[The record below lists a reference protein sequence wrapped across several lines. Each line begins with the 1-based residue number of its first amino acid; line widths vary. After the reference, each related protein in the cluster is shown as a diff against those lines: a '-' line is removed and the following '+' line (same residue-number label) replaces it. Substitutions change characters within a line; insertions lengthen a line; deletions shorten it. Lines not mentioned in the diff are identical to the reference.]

1 MAASNR
7 LSRKLLLLTG
17 AACLLAAP
25 AAFAAEVTAPAEE
38 GAAAAGAE
46 ADQGESTVDTLIVTA
61 RRREE
66 SAQDVPIA
74 LQVTSGVKLE
84 QAGVGNVQQ
93 LTQLVPTLQVLS
105 PNGRNTNLTIRGLG
119 ASYGLANDGLEQ
131 GVGIYI
137 DGVYN
142 SRPGAA
148 LSDFIDIERVE
159 VLRGPQGTLF
169 GKNTTAGALNIVTE
183 DADTQEFQAR
193 VEGSYG
199 SYNFRQAKASVS
211 VPIVKDVLA
220 VRLSAVATYR
230 DGDIYNTV
238 RKQDQNARESE
249 TVRGQIYWQATDKLL
264 VRFAADY
271 TAQQPE
277 CCTQLFYKYGP
288 TLKPANQQYPG
299 LAAGKGYA
307 PPSTNIFDRKAD
319 VDSNIQA
326 DQWLSGLAL
335 TADYDFGFATLTAIG
350 AHREWDWEPR
360 NDRDYTALD
369 VTRQSA
375 NPSHQKQD
383 SLEVRLASNGSNTID
398 WTVGL
403 YYYDQNITTAGVTE
417 YGADATYW
425 LLPGTVTPPAL
436 LDGYKVFNNSS
447 IDTTSYAAFGQ
458 LTWNITD
465 RLSIT
470 PGIRYTQE
478 DKEGVYVAT
487 TAGGLVTADTT
498 LINRRL
504 GIARPQAYAADTSD
518 GSWSGQIAVSYDI
531 TDDIHVY
538 GTWSQGF
545 KSGGINMS
553 GIPNTAAGTPS
564 LVNAVVEPE
573 EVTTYEVGLKTQLFD
588 NLLVFNA
595 AVFATD
601 VENFQAN
608 VVDTGPGALRGYLAN
623 AEKVTIKGVE
633 LDFNTRS
640 IGGFTFYGNLAYT
653 DGQYDSF
660 ENGPCPLE
668 RIGTATAAC
677 DLSGKELPGVSK
689 WAGAFGGEYRQEV
702 TVGKF
707 VGEAYLGAD
716 ASFRSAYFADAAVS
730 RYARLPAYELV
741 NLRAGIKSDSGWEAF
756 VLVKN
761 AFDEEYVQNIT
772 IVSGN
777 SGLIVG
783 TPGED
788 RTVSLTLRAR
798 Y

>member
-1 MAASNR
+1 MAVRNR

-17 AACLLAAP
+17 AACLLSAP
-25 AAFAAEVTAPAEE
+25 AAFAAEVTAAEE
-38 GAAAAGAE
+38 GVAAE
-46 ADQGESTVDTLIVTA
+46 APGDSTVGELIVTA

-105 PNGRNTNLTIRGLG
+105 PNGRNTALTIRGLG

-131 GVGIYI
+131 GVGIYV

-169 GKNTTAGALNIVTE
+169 GKNTTAGALNIVTQ
-183 DADTQEFQAR
+183 DADTQAFEAR
-193 VEGSYG
+193 VEGSFG
-199 SYNFRQAKASVS
+199 SYNLRQFKGTVS
-211 VPIVKDVLA
+211 APLIKDVLA

-230 DGDIYNTV
+230 DGDVYNTV
-238 RKQDQNARESE
+238 QKKDQNARESE
-249 TVRGQIYWQATDKLL
+249 TLRGQIYWQATDKLL
-264 VRFAADY
+264 LRFAADY
-271 TAQQPE
+271 TSQQPE
-277 CCTQLFYKYGP
+277 CCTQLFYKYGQ
-288 TLKPANQQYPG
+288 TLKPANQQYPA
-299 LAAGKGYA
+299 LSAGKGYA

-319 VDSNIQA
+319 VDSEIQA

-383 SLEVRLASNGSNTID
+383 SLEVRLASNGANTID

-403 YYYDQNITTAGVTE
+403 YYFDQNITTAGVTE

-436 LDGYKVFNNSS
+436 LDGYTVLNNSS

-465 RLSIT
+465 KLSIT

-487 TAGGLVTADTT
+487 VSGGLVTADTT

-518 GSWSGQIAVSYDI
+518 GSWSGQIAVSYDV
-531 TDDIHVY
+531 TENLHLY

-545 KSGGINMS
+545 KSGGINMA
-553 GIPNTAAGTPS
+553 GIPNKADGTPS
-564 LVNAVVEPE
+564 LTSAVVKPE
-573 EVTTYEVGLKTQLFD
+573 EVTTYEVGLKSQLFD
-588 NLLVFNA
+588 NLIVLNVA
-595 AVFATD
+595 AFATD

-623 AEKVTIKGVE
+623 AEKVTINGVE
-633 LDFNTRS
+633 IDATTRS

-653 DGQYDSF
+653 DAQYDSF

-668 RIGTATAAC
+668 RIGTSTAAC

-689 WAGAFGGEYRQEV
+689 WAGSFGGEYRQEL
-702 TVGKF
+702 TLGKF
-707 VGEAYLGAD
+707 VGEGYIGVD
-716 ASFRSAYFADAAVS
+716 TNFRSAYFADAAVS
-730 RYARLPAYELV
+730 KYARLPAYELV
-741 NLRAGIKSDSGWEAF
+741 NLRAGFKSDSGWEAF
-756 VLVKN
+756 VLVRN

-788 RTVSLTLRAR
+788 RTVSLTLRAK

>member
-1 MAASNR
+1 MAVRNR

-17 AACLLAAP
+17 AACLLAGP
-25 AAFAAEVTAPAEE
+25 AAFAAEVGAPAEDAV
-38 GAAAAGAE
+38 AAVGDEAE
-46 ADQGESTVDTLIVTA
+46 PGESTVDTLVVTA

-84 QAGVGNVQQ
+84 EAGVNTITQ

-105 PNGRNTNLTIRGLG
+105 PNGRNTALTIRGLG

-131 GVGIYI
+131 GVGIYV

-142 SRPGAA
+142 SRPGSA
-148 LSDFIDIERVE
+148 LSDFIDVERVE

-169 GKNTTAGALNIVTE
+169 GKNTTAGALNIVTR
-183 DADTQEFQAR
+183 DADTQEFEAQ
-193 VEGSYG
+193 VEGSFG
-199 SYNFRQAKASVS
+199 SYNYRQLKGSITA
-211 VPIVKDVLA
+211 PIIKDVLA

-230 DGDIYNTV
+230 DGDIYNV
-238 RKQDQNARESE
+238 IQKQDQNARESE
-249 TVRGQIYWQATDKLL
+249 TLRGQIYWQATDKLL
-264 VRFAADY
+264 LRFAADY
-271 TAQQPE
+271 TSQQPE
-277 CCTQLFYKYGP
+277 CCTQLFWKYGP
-288 TLKPANQQYPG
+288 TLKPANQQYPA

-307 PPSTNIFDRKAD
+307 PPSTNIHDRKAD
-319 VDSNIQA
+319 VDSLIQA

-335 TADYDFGFATLTAIG
+335 TGDYDFDFATLTVIA

-383 SLEVRLASNGSNTID
+383 SLEIRLGSNGSNTVD
-398 WTVGL
+398 WTAGL
-403 YYYDQNITTAGVTE
+403 YYFDQNITTAGVTE

-436 LDGYKVFNNSS
+436 LDGYAVFNNSS

-465 RLSIT
+465 KFRVT
-470 PGIRYTQE
+470 PGIRYTNE
-478 DKEGVYVAT
+478 EKDGEYVAT
-487 TAGGLVTADTT
+487 VSGGLVTADTT

-504 GIARPQAYAADTSD
+504 GIARPQAYAASTSD

-531 TDDIHVY
+531 SEDVHLY

-564 LVNAVVEPE
+564 LVSAVVKPE
-573 EVTTYEVGLKTQLFD
+573 DVTTYEIGLKTQLFD
-588 NLLVFNA
+588 NLVVLNA
-595 AVFATD
+595 AVFATE

-623 AEKVTIKGVE
+623 AEKVTLNGFEV
-633 LDFNTRS
+633 DANTRS
-640 IGGFTFYGNLAYT
+640 IGGFTFYANLAYT
-653 DGQYDSF
+653 DAKYDSF
-660 ENGPCPLE
+660 ANGPCPLE

-689 WAGAFGGEYRQEV
+689 WAGAFGGEYRQAL
-702 TVGKF
+702 TLGKF
-707 VGEAYLGAD
+707 AGEGYLGAD
-716 ASFRSAYFADAAVS
+716 ANFRSDYYADAAVS
-730 RYARLPAYELV
+730 KYARLPAYQLV
-741 NLRAGIKSDSGWEAF
+741 NLRAGFKSDSGWEAF
-756 VLVKN
+756 VLVRN
-761 AFDEEYVQNIT
+761 AFDEEYIQNIT

>member
-1 MAASNR
+1 MAVRNR

-17 AACLLAAP
+17 AACLLAGP
-25 AAFAAEVTAPAEE
+25 AAFAAEVGAPAED
-38 GAAAAGAE
+38 AVAAAGDEAE
-46 ADQGESTVDTLIVTA
+46 PGESTVDTLIVTA

-84 QAGVGNVQQ
+84 EAGVNTITQ

-105 PNGRNTNLTIRGLG
+105 PNGRNTALTIRGLG

-131 GVGIYI
+131 GVGIYV

-142 SRPGAA
+142 SRPGSA
-148 LSDFIDIERVE
+148 LSDFIDVERVE

-169 GKNTTAGALNIVTE
+169 GKNTTAGALNIVTR
-183 DADTQEFQAR
+183 DADTQEFEAQ
-193 VEGSYG
+193 VEGSFG
-199 SYNFRQAKASVS
+199 SYNYRQLKGSITA
-211 VPIVKDVLA
+211 PIVKDVLA

-230 DGDIYNTV
+230 DGDIYNV
-238 RKQDQNARESE
+238 IQKQDQNARESE
-249 TVRGQIYWQATDKLL
+249 TLRGQIYWQATDKLL
-264 VRFAADY
+264 LRFAADY
-271 TAQQPE
+271 TSQQPE
-277 CCTQLFYKYGP
+277 CCTQLFWKYGP
-288 TLKPANQQYPG
+288 TLKPANQQYPA

-307 PPSTNIFDRKAD
+307 PPSTNIHDRKAD
-319 VDSNIQA
+319 VDSLIQA

-335 TADYDFGFATLTAIG
+335 TGDYDFDFATLTVIA

-383 SLEVRLASNGSNTID
+383 SLEIRLGSNGSNTVD
-398 WTVGL
+398 WTAGL
-403 YYYDQNITTAGVTE
+403 YYFDQNITTAGVTE

-436 LDGYKVFNNSS
+436 LDGYAVFNNSS

-465 RLSIT
+465 KFRVT
-470 PGIRYTQE
+470 PGIRYTNE
-478 DKEGVYVAT
+478 EKDGEYVAT
-487 TAGGLVTADTT
+487 VSGGLVTADTT

-504 GIARPQAYAADTSD
+504 GIARPQAYAASTSD

-531 TDDIHVY
+531 SEDVHLY

-564 LVNAVVEPE
+564 LVSAVVKPE
-573 EVTTYEVGLKTQLFD
+573 DVTTYEIGLKTQLFD
-588 NLLVFNA
+588 NLVVLNA
-595 AVFATD
+595 AVFATV

-623 AEKVTIKGVE
+623 AEKVTLNGFEV
-633 LDFNTRS
+633 DANSRS
-640 IGGFTFYGNLAYT
+640 IGGFTFYANLAYT
-653 DGQYDSF
+653 DAKYDSF
-660 ENGPCPLE
+660 ANGPCPLE

-689 WAGAFGGEYRQEV
+689 WAGAFGGEYRQAL
-702 TVGKF
+702 TLGKF
-707 VGEAYLGAD
+707 NGEGYLGAD
-716 ASFRSAYFADAAVS
+716 ANFRSDYYADAAVS
-730 RYARLPAYELV
+730 KYARLPAYQLV
-741 NLRAGIKSDSGWEAF
+741 NLRAGFKSDSGWEAF
-756 VLVKN
+756 VLVRN
-761 AFDEEYVQNIT
+761 AFDEEYIQNIT

>member
-1 MAASNR
+1 MAVRNR

-17 AACLLAAP
+17 AACLLTAP
-25 AAFAAEVTAPAEE
+25 AAFAAEVEAPAEE
-38 GAAAAGAE
+38 GVAAVSDE
-46 ADQGESTVDTLIVTA
+46 ADPASGTVDTLIVTA

-84 QAGVGNVQQ
+84 QAGVGNVSQ
-93 LTQLVPTLQVLS
+93 LTQLVPSLQVLS
-105 PNGRNTNLTIRGLG
+105 PNGRNTALTIRGLG

-137 DGVYN
+137 GGVYN

-169 GKNTTAGALNIVTE
+169 GKNTTAGALNIITQ
-183 DADTQEFQAR
+183 DADVNAFEAR
-193 VEGSYG
+193 VEGSIG
-199 SYNFRQAKASVS
+199 SYDFRQFKATVS
-211 VPIVKDVLA
+211 APIIKDVLA

-230 DGDIYNTV
+230 DGDVYNPV
-238 RKQDQNARESE
+238 QKKDQNARESE

-264 VRFAADY
+264 LRFAADY
-271 TAQQPE
+271 TTQQPE

-288 TLKPANQQYPG
+288 TLKPANQQYPA

-319 VDSNIQA
+319 VDSLIQA

-335 TADYDFGFATLTAIG
+335 TADYDFDFAALTVIA

-383 SLEVRLASNGSNTID
+383 SLEIRMGSNGSNTID
-398 WTVGL
+398 WTAGL
-403 YYYDQNITTAGVTE
+403 YYYDQNITTTGVTE

-436 LDGYKVFNNSS
+436 LNGYTVFNNST

-465 RLSIT
+465 RFRIT
-470 PGIRYTQE
+470 PGIRYT
-478 DKEGVYVAT
+478 KEEKDGEYVAT
-487 TAGGLVTADTT
+487 TAGGLVTADPV

-531 TDDIHVY
+531 TDKIHLY

-573 EVTTYEVGLKTQLFD
+573 EVTTFEVGLKTQLFHD
-588 NLLVFNA
+588 LVVLNA
-595 AVFATD
+595 AVFKTD

-623 AEKVTIKGVE
+623 AEKVTLQGVE
-633 LDFNTRS
+633 IDATTRS

-660 ENGPCPLE
+660 ANGPCPLE

-677 DLSGKELPGVSK
+677 DLSGKELPGLSK
-689 WAGAFGGEYRQEV
+689 WAGSFGGEYRQEV

-716 ASFRSAYFADAAVS
+716 ANFRSAYFADAAVS
-730 RYARLPAYELV
+730 KYARLPAYELV
-741 NLRAGIKSDSGWEAF
+741 NLRAGFKSDSGWEAF
-756 VLVKN
+756 VLLRN

-788 RTVSLTLRAR
+788 RTVSLTLRAQ